1 MKDYREKELKWYIFA
16 YLFLMI
22 GIESPDLIT
31 FQNANWFNNI
41 EKLLSSSLLSGAICI
56 LAFVFD
62 CLYTA
67 ELKELVLCLGFTT
80 LPGKTIFTRIKKC
93 KIHDMRFEA
102 IDAQNKYKDIID
114 GLPSNKKEKKM
125 YENRR
130 WYGLSRLHED
140 DPRVK
145 TAHRDY
151 LLSRDLHTTT
161 ITLLTLTVA
170 GMVFR
175 IVQFSWILLGYLIA
189 MLILTNIAAHFRAH
203 RFVNSV
209 IAVDM
214 TPKKEKEKE
223 KQPELTRY
231 SVEGNLNVNLTQS
244 NDKGNE

>member
-22 GIESPDLIT
+22 GISSPGLISSGS
-31 FQNANWFNNI
+31 ANWLSSI
-41 EKLLSSSLLSGAICI
+41 EKLLSSSLLAGVICT

-67 ELKELVLCLGFTT
+67 ELKDVLLCIGFTT
-80 LPGKTIFTRIKKC
+80 LPGKTIFTRILKG
-93 KIHDMRFEA
+93 KINDMRFEVK
-102 IDAQNKYKDIID
+102 DAQKRYKDIID
-114 GLPSNKKEKKM
+114 ALPSNKKEKKS
-125 YENRR
+125 YENKR
-130 WYGLSRLHED
+130 WYALSRIHVD

-151 LLSRDLHTTT
+151 LLSRDLYTTT
-161 ITLLTLTVA
+161 ITMLVLTVA

-175 IVQFSWILLGYLIA
+175 VVQFSWILVGYLIA
-189 MLILTNIAAHFRAH
+189 MLILTNVAAHFRAH

-214 TPKKEKEKE
+214 TRK
-223 KQPELTRY
+223 
-231 SVEGNLNVNLTQS
+231 
-244 NDKGNE
+244 